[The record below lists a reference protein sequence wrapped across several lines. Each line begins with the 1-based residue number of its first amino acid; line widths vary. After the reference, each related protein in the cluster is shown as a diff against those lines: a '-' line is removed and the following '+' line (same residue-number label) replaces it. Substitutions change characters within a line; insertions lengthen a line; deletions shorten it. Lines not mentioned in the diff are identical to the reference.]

1 MPKIIAWVVVAC
13 CLVGGAAVVRSGSDD
28 YRVSM
33 VLPNAN
39 NLFEGGSVMRN
50 GYEAGS
56 ISSIEVED
64 GKAKVEVDL
73 DTSYGR
79 LHDGAKAEVVWK
91 AALGERLLQIHDGPA
106 KNAELPD
113 GAMLAGVQAEPV
125 ELDKVLAALDAP
137 TRKKLNSLTDRLA
150 ATLDGREKQ
159 ANASLE
165 SAGPAVQALGAV
177 LREVGTDGTAIKQ
190 LVTQLDNTMTILER
204 RDRSI
209 AQIVDNLGAT
219 TAATVTER
227 QALGETL
234 ERLPDVLD
242 EAETTLGR
250 VPDTVDATV
259 PLLEDLD
266 PATNRL
272 ASVSRDLRPLLQDLR
287 PAVAQLRPTLG
298 SLARLLGWTPD
309 LMDTGSA
316 TLPEANK
323 ALTSLTP
330 VLDFLRPYT
339 PEVAGWATNWGSSA
353 GNYDANGHY
362 TRFYVQAGLE
372 SAIGVGLKGP
382 GVTQNLTPKPGQPVG
397 QPWEDAYGSEMR

>member
-1 MPKIIAWVVVAC
+1 MPKIITLVVAC
-13 CLVGGAAVVRSGSDD
+13 CLVGGAALVRSGSDD

-64 GKAKVEVDL
+64 GKAKIEVDL

-91 AALGERLLQIHDGPA
+91 AALGERLLQIHDGPE

-150 ATLDGREKQ
+150 TTLDGREKQ

-190 LVTQLDNTMTILER
+190 LVTQLDNTMTILQR

-209 AQIVDNLGAT
+209 AQIVDDLGAT

-234 ERLPDVLD
+234 DRLPDVLD
-242 EAETTLGR
+242 EAENTLGL

-266 PATNRL
+266 PATDRL
-272 ASVSRDLRPLLQDLR
+272 ASVSKDLRPLLQDLR

-309 LMDTGSA
+309 LMDTGSK

-339 PEVAGWATNWGSSA
+339 PEVAGWATNWGSAA

-372 SAIGVGLKGP
+372 SAIGVGMKGP

>member
-234 ERLPDVLD
+234 DRLPDVLD
-242 EAETTLGR
+242 EAENTLGL

-266 PATNRL
+266 PATDRL
-272 ASVSRDLRPLLQDLR
+272 ASVSKDLRPLLQDLR

-309 LMDTGSA
+309 LMDTGSK

-339 PEVAGWATNWGSSA
+339 PEVAGWATNWGSAA

-372 SAIGVGLKGP
+372 SAIGVGMKGP